1 MIRTVIPRSVVQLL
15 SAHRSGNLGVVE
27 HSGGHQDPQEKGG
40 YMQKQKDSHYT
51 KQPWPG
57 PGLQSGAEGGVHFG
71 DVVVIVVIGGE
82 HFEWWHTIQF
92 NTFYQLLVSFREVTW
107 IY

>member
-1 MIRTVIPRSVVQLL
+1 M
-15 SAHRSGNLGVVE
+15 
-27 HSGGHQDPQEKGG
+27 
-40 YMQKQKDSHYT
+40 
-51 KQPWPG
+51 
-57 PGLQSGAEGGVHFG
+57 QSGAEGGVHFG
-71 DVVVIVVIGGE
+71 DVIVIVVIGGE